1 MPEFWDPWSI
11 SERGFPRK
19 GTTAEKLR
27 FCLNYAVL
35 APSTNNTQ
43 PWLFKIMP
51 DGVELYADRTRALPV
66 VDPEDRELT
75 ISCGATLLHL
85 RLALHHFG
93 YRDSVKILPDRDDAD
108 NLARIKI
115 SRAAKPEISERALF
129 EAIVKRRTNRTPFQG
144 RAIPRKLLSSLQ
156 DIARREGTSLCIIEG
171 EEDRNR
177 LADLIAQADR
187 RQMADPSFRRELAAW
202 THSNRSASH
211 DGIPA
216 FAVGYKGIVSS
227 MAPLVVRTFDIGKGR
242 AARDRQLATGSP
254 VLAVLATDGDTVR
267 EWIAVGQSLARILLH
282 ARSEGVWA
290 SFLNQPVET
299 PELRTRLRD
308 LINRK
313 GSPQIILR
321 MGYGSE
327 VKPTPRRTA
336 GEVLMRSRPR

>member
-1 MPEFWDPWSI
+1 
-11 SERGFPRK
+11 
-19 GTTAEKLR
+19 
-27 FCLNYAVL
+27 LNHAVL

-43 PWLFKIMP
+43 PWLFKIIP

-75 ISCGATLLHL
+75 ISCGATLFHL

-93 YRDSVKILPDRDDAD
+93 YRDSVKILPDRDDMD

-115 SRAAKPEISERALF
+115 SRAAKPSISERALF

-144 RAIPRKLLSSLQ
+144 RAIPLKLLSGLQ
-156 DIARREGTSLCIIEG
+156 DAAHSEGTSLHIIEG
-171 EEDRNR
+171 EGRNR

-187 RQMADPSFRRELAAW
+187 KQMADPSFRRELAAW

-216 FAVGYKGIVSS
+216 FAVGYKGMVSS

-254 VLAVLATDGDTVR
+254 VLAVLTSDGDTVR
-267 EWIAVGQSLARILLH
+267 DWIAVGQSLARILLL

-290 SFLNQPVET
+290 SFLDQPVET

-313 GSPQIILR
+313 GSPQIVLR
-321 MGYGSE
+321 MGYGTE